1 MIKMIVEKSL
11 SIGKNGGFEVYQKL
25 RFEQK
30 LNICLMADRDMLRH
44 FFGVEFTNKE
54 WDDFLKMC
62 DEFYLENKHS
72 WTNEIIKKWKRAK
85 SKKQN
90 SIKMAS

>member
-1 MIKMIVEKSL
+1 MIVEKSL

-44 FFGVEFTNKE
+44 FFGVEFTNKD
-54 WDDFLKMC
+54 WDEFLKMS

-72 WTNEIIKKWKRAK
+72 WTNEIIKKWKRVK
-85 SKKQN
+85 SKKIN
-90 SIKMAS
+90 TNKLVA

>member
-1 MIKMIVEKSL
+1 MIVEKSL

-44 FFGVEFTNKE
+44 FFGVEFTNKD
-54 WDDFLKMC
+54 WDEFLKMS
-62 DEFYLENKHS
+62 DEFYLDNKHN
-72 WTNEIIKKWKRAK
+72 WTNEIIKKWKRK
-85 SKKQN
+85 QQSKKMTLEKERN
-90 SIKMAS
+90 

>member
-1 MIKMIVEKSL
+1 
-11 SIGKNGGFEVYQKL
+11 
-25 RFEQK
+25 
-30 LNICLMADRDMLRH
+30 MADRDMLRH

-90 SIKMAS
+90 SIKMTS